1 MKLGVVILNWNGKE
15 LLEKFIPSLLKYTP
29 KEHSVY
35 VVDNGSEDQSIE
47 FVKNTFSDVKIIR
60 LDKNYG
66 FAKGYNLGLGKVEE
80 EILCLL
86 NNDVEVT
93 ANWTESILKQFKTQS
108 NTAVIQPKMLN
119 YNNKSYFD
127 YAGAA
132 GGYLDKYGYPYC
144 RGRVY
149 DKIEKD
155 NCQYDKENADIFWA
169 CGACFFIR
177 NSVFK
182 EMNGFDE
189 LFWAHMEE
197 IDLCWR
203 IKNKGFLI
211 KYNQDSIV
219 YHVNA
224 ATLNHDNPEKTF
236 LNFRNKL
243 FMLSKNSR
251 GNLFFLMVQTLI
263 IDIIVSIFYLFNK
276 GLKHF
281 SAIIKAYLSFY
292 KHINQLMDFRNKNE
306 RKIKHY
312 KIYSIMFKYL
322 GLKRGKSL

>member
-1 MKLGVVILNWNGKE
+1 VM
-15 LLEKFIPSLLKYTP
+15 
-29 KEHSVY
+29 
-35 VVDNGSEDQSIE
+35 EDQN
-47 FVKNTFSDVKIIR
+47 VAGCQPKILSFHNQSHFEHAGASGGYI
-60 LDKNYG
+60 DKNY
-66 FAKGYNLGLGKVEE
+66 FP
-80 EILCLL
+80 
-86 NNDVEVT
+86 
-93 ANWTESILKQFKTQS
+93 F
-108 NTAVIQPKMLN
+108 
-119 YNNKSYFD
+119 
-127 YAGAA
+127 
-132 GGYLDKYGYPYC
+132 C
-144 RGRVY
+144 RGRIFDEVE
-149 DKIEKD
+149 ID
-155 NCQYDKENADIFWA
+155 NSQYNTSEDIFWA
-169 CGACFFIR
+169 SGACLMIR
-177 NSVFK
+177 SELYHK
-182 EMNGFDE
+182 AKGFDE
-189 LFWAHMEE
+189 DFFAHMEE

-203 IKNKGFLI
+203 IKNKGFSI
-211 KYNQDSIV
+211 KYNPDSKV

-224 ATLNHDNPEKTF
+224 ATLNHDSPEKTF

-322 GLKRGKSL
+322 GLKRVKSL